1 MFLPILILPLK
12 VGEPP
17 AERPKPKKKK
27 AKERT
32 GKRKRKKKG
41 DKREQRERER
51 HLEIFRTISIL
62 YGAFCLKK

>member
-1 MFLPILILPLK
+1 MLPPTLILPLK

-17 AERPKPKKKK
+17 AKRPKPKRGQGKNWKEEKK
-27 AKERT
+27 
-32 GKRKRKKKG
+32 KRKRR
-41 DKREQRERER
+41 RERKERER